1 MEDNFDLNDWE
12 ALSEGS
18 RRNGSDNPLWEL
30 LLIFIVLVVIIVLIS

>member
-18 RRNGSDNPLWEL
+18 RRAGSDLPLLFW
-30 LLIFIVLVVIIVLIS
+30 IFIPSAIGSGMATP